1 MIWLLAQED
10 GPGLFR
16 VLGPLVALI
25 AIAVFGWISEKIKKK
40 EREQQAEQDAGYRQE
55 ANARDGQAGP
65 MQPSA
70 HPVRQP
76 PQRTQPRPAQPI
88 HRYQPQIPASPA
100 SPDWRRPQSEEPE
113 PVILAQDITAVA
125 SARQLHEQ
133 QRKRQ
138 LLIQAARRAKALKEA
153 ELRRRAAA
161 LRASQATEAA
171 QTRAAAQAQAARSLH
186 DGDIDTAQLVPAS
199 DVSPLEITVS
209 PAQLRQAVVW
219 AEILGPPRA
228 IRDYSFSY

>member
-40 EREQQAEQDAGYRQE
+40 EREQQAEEDAGYRQE
-55 ANARDGQAGP
+55 AKARSRQAGP

-76 PQRTQPRPAQPI
+76 PQRTQPRPPQPI
-88 HRYQPQIPASPA
+88 HRYQPQIPGAPA
-100 SPDWRRPQSEEPE
+100 APDWREPQPQESED
-113 PVILAQDITAVA
+113 VVVAQDVTAVA
-125 SARQLHEQ
+125 LGLQLSQ
-133 QRKRQ
+133 QQHKRQ

-153 ELRRRAAA
+153 EHRRQAAA
-161 LRASQATEAA
+161 LRARQAAEVARAT
-171 QTRAAAQAQAARSLH
+171 AAAQAKAARSLH

-209 PAQLRQAVVW
+209 PAQLRKAIVW